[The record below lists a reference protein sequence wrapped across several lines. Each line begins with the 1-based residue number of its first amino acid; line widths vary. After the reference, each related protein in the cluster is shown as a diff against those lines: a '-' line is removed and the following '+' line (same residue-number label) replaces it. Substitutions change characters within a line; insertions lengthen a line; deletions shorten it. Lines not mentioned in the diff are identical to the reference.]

1 MIQFIL
7 TLFCLVLPN
16 NNTIATASNAD
27 SAIVIVQSNANIP
40 SDTGGEDGIITPP
53 KK

>member
-7 TLFCLVLPN
+7 TLFSLVFPN
-16 NNTIATASNAD
+16 NNTNVTTSNAD
-27 SAIVIVQSNANIP
+27 SAIVIVQSNADNL
-40 SDTGGEDGIITPP
+40 SDTGGEDGIIPPP